1 MDVIDL
7 KNRYLRAFTM
17 PEVALAVGVVA
28 FGLVAVF
35 SVLPFGIK
43 AQRDNRDDT
52 VIRYE
57 GEYWAEAL
65 LGEGL
70 DLADLSRVEMVQTY
84 EGNTTSPLVFS
95 YPKIL
100 QIIPPKRR
108 HGLGMFVVG

>member
-7 KNRYLRAFTM
+7 KIDISGHLPCRKLPWRW
-17 PEVALAVGVVA
+17 GWWRS
-28 FGLVAVF
+28 GLVAVF

-65 LGEGL
+65 LEKG
-70 DLADLSRVEMVQTY
+70 
-84 EGNTTSPLVFS
+84 
-95 YPKIL
+95 
-100 QIIPPKRR
+100 
-108 HGLGMFVVG
+108 

>member
-7 KNRYLRAFTM
+7 KIDISGHLPCRKLPWRWGWWRSAWLRCFRFA
-17 PEVALAVGVVA
+17 
-28 FGLVAVF
+28 
-35 SVLPFGIK
+35 FGIK

-70 DLADLSRVEMVQTY
+70 NLADLSEWRW
-84 EGNTTSPLVFS
+84 F
-95 YPKIL
+95 
-100 QIIPPKRR
+100 RR
-108 HGLGMFVVG
+108 MTVIQQVL